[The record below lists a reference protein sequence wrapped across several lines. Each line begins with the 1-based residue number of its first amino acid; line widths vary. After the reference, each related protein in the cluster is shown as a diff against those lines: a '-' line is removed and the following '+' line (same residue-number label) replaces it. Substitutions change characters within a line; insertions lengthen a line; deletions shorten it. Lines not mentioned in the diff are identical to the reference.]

1 MLKDL
6 DLFHFIEINNSD
18 LILQQFLELR
28 QEYFFLSD
36 IEFLDGRIGFLERL
50 LKKDSIYLT
59 EDFIPYESMVRDNIK
74 QNILKLKN
82 LY

>member
-1 MLKDL
+1 MNIFDL
-6 DLFHFIEINNSD
+6 DIRLFEKNLNAIKKKFEND
-18 LILQQFLELR
+18 ALILEC
-28 QEYFFLSD
+28 
-36 IEFLDGRIGFLERL
+36 RL